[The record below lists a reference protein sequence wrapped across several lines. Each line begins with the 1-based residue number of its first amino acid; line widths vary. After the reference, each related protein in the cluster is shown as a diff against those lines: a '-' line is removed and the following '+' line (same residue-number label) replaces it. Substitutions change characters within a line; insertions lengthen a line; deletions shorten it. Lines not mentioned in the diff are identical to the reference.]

1 VSEARLT
8 LKELAERTG
17 AGAEAIEEWLKLEL
31 IRPEPD
37 GRFGTD
43 AVERVRLIRFV
54 VDRGIPPADI
64 ARLSE
69 ARGEDVLGHYVEQLG
84 GPRPPGRPLEEAARL
99 AGLPEPLARRL
110 WVTAGLGDEEVF
122 DDDVAMMG
130 AGATALRLG
139 LPEEAL
145 LQLVRVLADALTR
158 VADAESRLFHLYVH
172 DQLRGSGLGGSEL
185 IETLRALAEPLM
197 DLIEPS
203 ILYFHRR
210 AWSRAVQEDL
220 VVHLRED
227 LSPPERAIGE
237 VPVAVL
243 FVDLAS
249 FTPLTEAMGDAEAAN
264 VLDRFSD
271 LVREAAGGCGGRV
284 LKQIGDE
291 FMVAFPSGDAAVRC
305 GLDLVRRAGLER
317 QFPAVR
323 IGAHSGTA
331 LYREADYLG
340 ATVNIAARVASE
352 AGRGQFLVTDAVRT
366 EAEHVAGVR
375 YESVGHHQLKGM
387 AEPLELFAVGGADA
401 SVARAVDPVCGMELA
416 TADSNIH
423 LEWRGEDVVFC
434 SEACRDL
441 FIETPDRYDV
451 LGHP

>member
-1 VSEARLT
+1 MPDARLT
-8 LKELAERTG
+8 LEELAERTG
-17 AGAEAIEEWLKLEL
+17 AGADGIQKWLKLEL
-31 IRPEPD
+31 IRSEPD

-84 GPRPPGRPLEEAARL
+84 GPRPPGRPLQEAARL

-110 WVTAGLGDEEVF
+110 WVTGGLGDEEIL
-122 DDDVAMMG
+122 DDDVAMMRT
-130 AGATALRLG
+130 GATALRLG
-139 LPEEAL
+139 LPEDAL
-145 LQLVRVLADALTR
+145 LQLVRVLADALGR
-158 VADAESRLFHLYVH
+158 VADAENRLFHLYVH
-172 DQLRGSGLGGSEL
+172 DRLRASGMPASEE
-185 IETLRALAEPLM
+185 IETLRAMVEPLM
-197 DLIEPS
+197 ELIEPS

-210 AWSRAVQEDL
+210 AWCRAVQEDL
-220 VVHLRED
+220 AVHLRED

-271 LVREAAGGCGGRV
+271 LVREAAGGCEGRV

-291 FMVAFPSGDAAVRC
+291 FMLVFPSGHAAVRC

-352 AGRGQFLVTDAVRT
+352 AGRGQFLVTEQVRA
-366 EAEHVAGVR
+366 EAEGLPGLQS
-375 YESVGHHQLKGM
+375 ESVGRRRLKGV
-387 AEPLELFAVGGADA
+387 AEPLELFAVRGTDA
-401 SVARAVDPVCGMELA
+401 SASRAVDPVCGMELD
-416 TADSNIH
+416 TDDIRHSWQGREV
-423 LEWRGEDVVFC
+423 LFC
-434 SEACRDL
+434 SETCRDL
-441 FIETPDRYDV
+441 FIESPDRYD
-451 LGHP
+451 LQ